1 MLNVKCFFLKQC
13 KTNQPEHMLDVL
25 MMRQTSLK
33 AMTMV
38 KWFQRFELKTANAQK
53 VPEDCATNKTW
64 SPRKDE
70 ELKLET
76 HSIHGQYF

>member
-1 MLNVKCFFLKQC
+1 MLNVKCFFKHC
-13 KTNQPEHMLDVL
+13 KTDQPEHMLDVL

-53 VPEDCATNKTW
+53 VPEDCATNKRGFT
-64 SPRKDE
+64 R
-70 ELKLET
+70 
-76 HSIHGQYF
+76 HGAQERMKS